1 LESQANPTRNP
12 ILAPMGFRQDD
23 TEFAVLAYDPFC
35 IPDAAAP
42 FQFRLPTPDK
52 APWFPNPLT

>member
-1 LESQANPTRNP
+1 MDRRP
-12 ILAPMGFRQDD
+12 GFRQDD

-42 FQFRLPTPDK
+42 LPIPPSDPK
-52 APWFPNPLT
+52 